1 MKRSRNGSITKT
13 AQENDSDYKRNKEH
27 IGVLTDG
34 KETPSYTR
42 IFCPESINNL
52 VIVCNKVKRRTT
64 RFGKCSNPNWHGHNY
79 TLEVVVAGN
88 VDPATGFVIDLKKL
102 KDIIIEHV
110 ISKVDHKNL
119 NIDTDFM
126 KGLNPTSENIVVAIW
141 NQLKDKIPSGKLFSV
156 KLYETENNYFE
167 YRGE

>member
-1 MKRSRNGSITKT
+1 MLLHIDCIKEGLSDE
-13 AQENDSDYKRNKEH
+13 ENFK
-27 IGVLTDG
+27 L
-34 KETPSYTR
+34 
-42 IFCPESINNL
+42 
-52 VIVCNKVKRRTT
+52 
-64 RFGKCSNPNWHGHNY
+64 FGKCSNPNWHGHNY

>member
-1 MKRSRNGSITKT
+1 MIFVTRRETFAAAHRLFREGLSDE
-13 AQENDSDYKRNKEH
+13 ENFK
-27 IGVLTDG
+27 L
-34 KETPSYTR
+34 
-42 IFCPESINNL
+42 
-52 VIVCNKVKRRTT
+52 
-64 RFGKCSNPNWHGHNY
+64 FGKCSNPNWHGHNY

-102 KDIIIEHV
+102 KSIIHEHV

-119 NIDTDFM
+119 NLDTDFM
-126 KGLNPTSENIVVAIW
+126 KGLNPTSENIVLAIW
-141 NQLKDKIPSGKLFSV
+141 NQLKDKILAGKLYSV

>member
-1 MKRSRNGSITKT
+1 MIYLTRRETFAAAHRLYKDGL
-13 AQENDSDYKRNKEH
+13 SDEKNFE
-27 IGVLTDG
+27 L
-34 KETPSYTR
+34 
-42 IFCPESINNL
+42 
-52 VIVCNKVKRRTT
+52 
-64 RFGKCSNPNWHGHNY
+64 FGKCSNPNWHGHNY
-79 TLEVVVAGN
+79 TLEVVVAGD

-102 KDIIIEHV
+102 KEIIHQNV

-119 NIDTDFM
+119 NVDTEFM

-141 NQLKDKIPSGKLFSV
+141 NQLKNKIPSGKLYSI

>member
-1 MKRSRNGSITKT
+1 MIYLTRRETFAAAHRLFKEGL
-13 AQENDSDYKRNKEH
+13 SDAGNFE
-27 IGVLTDG
+27 L
-34 KETPSYTR
+34 
-42 IFCPESINNL
+42 
-52 VIVCNKVKRRTT
+52 
-64 RFGKCSNPNWHGHNY
+64 FGKCSNPNWHGHNY
-79 TLEVVVAGN
+79 TLEVVVAGD
-88 VDPATGFVIDLKKL
+88 VDPVTGFVIDLKKL
-102 KDIIIEHV
+102 KDIILKHV

-141 NQLKDKIPSGKLFSV
+141 NQLKDKIPAGKLYSV